1 MNLRNLTYKLDKI
14 RNEIGLIYNDF
25 FIYLILFRF
34 ILLVL
39 FYFDENH
46 SLIIELN
53 WGVEEINKLM
63 LKIMKRKKDR
73 SKNLMNK

>member
-25 FIYLILFRF
+25 FIYLVLFRF

>member
-1 MNLRNLTYKLDKI
+1 MVFL
-14 RNEIGLIYNDF
+14 F
-25 FIYLILFRF
+25 ILFCLGLF
-34 ILLVL
+34 YLY

-73 SKNLMNK
+73 SKKLMNK